1 MILVII
7 YISTIAGCLE
17 EKVKEKAPDFTLT
30 DIDGNNFT
38 LSNYRGKV
46 VLINF
51 MATWCIPCKEEMPTF
66 ISIYE
71 KHGNEIVMISID
83 REMTESEENLKTF
96 RQEYNAKWAF
106 AMDNIEENVADKYD
120 ILGIPTTFIIDTR
133 GCISYSYFG
142 PIKEKELIAEIEKAE

>member
-1 MILVII
+1 
-7 YISTIAGCLE
+7 
-17 EKVKEKAPDFTLT
+17 
-30 DIDGNNFT
+30 
-38 LSNYRGKV
+38 
-46 VLINF
+46 

-96 RQEYNAKWAF
+96 KQEYNAKWAF

-120 ILGIPTTFIIDTR
+120 IFGIPTTFIIDTR